1 MTMLEILD
9 LCMLASLHTL
19 GVIYSHSTSIS
30 ARGVWG
36 AKAEV
41 QLSKKEISHTY
52 TLRLGYSRISILYK
66 KEKKKKK
73 KKNLCILA

>member
-30 ARGVWG
+30 NCGVWG
-36 AKAEV
+36 VKAGV
-41 QLSKKEISHTY
+41 QVSKNEISHTY

-66 KEKKKKK
+66 KEKKKKD
-73 KKNLCILA
+73 LCILA

>member
-1 MTMLEILD
+1 MTFYD
-9 LCMLASLHTL
+9 NVRDMLASLHTL

-30 ARGVWG
+30 ACGVWG
-36 AKAEV
+36 VKAGV
-41 QLSKKEISHTY
+41 QVSKNEISHTY